1 MSSSLDV
8 HSLIKALDNENN
20 QSLMEL
26 DCKKISNEKKAV
38 FDNLGLPR
46 DEKVNLLRKLKY
58 YRYIDGAHDLQY
70 GHYIRW
76 VSLRNPAHIKL
87 TNGGIVC
94 EIKVCDEGIHVV
106 CKNNMNRMFQL
117 NLSENLVFQRL
128 SDQERVLLA
137 ALQYLND

>member
-1 MSSSLDV
+1 MSSTLDV
-8 HSLIKALDNENN
+8 HSLVKALDNENN
-20 QSLMEL
+20 QSLMDL
-26 DCKKISNEKKAV
+26 DYKKISNEKNSV
-38 FDNLGLPR
+38 LVNLGLPR
-46 DEKVNLLRKLKY
+46 SDRVELVRKLKN

-76 VSLRNPAHIKL
+76 VSLRDPSRIKL

-106 CKNNMNRMFQL
+106 CKNNMNRMFQI

-128 SDQERVLLA
+128 NDQERVLLA

>member
-20 QSLMEL
+20 QALMDL
-26 DCKKISNEKKAV
+26 DYKKISSEKNAV
-38 FDNLGLPR
+38 LDNLGLPR
-46 DEKVNLLRKLKY
+46 EERIAIIRKLKC

-76 VSLRNPAHIKL
+76 ISLRDPSRIRL
-87 TNGGIVC
+87 TNGGLVC

-128 SDQERVLLA
+128 TDQERVLLA
-137 ALQYLND
+137 ALQHLNS